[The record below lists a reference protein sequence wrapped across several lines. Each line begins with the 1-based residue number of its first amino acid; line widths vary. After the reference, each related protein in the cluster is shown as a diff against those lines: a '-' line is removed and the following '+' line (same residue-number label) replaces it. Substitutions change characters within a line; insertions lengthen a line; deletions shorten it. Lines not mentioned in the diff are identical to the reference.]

1 MKSLEEKTKKLD
13 WKEWI
18 PLWGTGQTFYNHSKG
33 KASIFDIKENNPKL
47 YWLNVFE
54 QGVSY
59 VCLYNSLFT

>member
-33 KASIFDIKENNPKL
+33 KASIFDIKENNP
-47 YWLNVFE
+47 NMP
-54 QGVSY
+54 VSTNH
-59 VCLYNSLFT
+59 CK